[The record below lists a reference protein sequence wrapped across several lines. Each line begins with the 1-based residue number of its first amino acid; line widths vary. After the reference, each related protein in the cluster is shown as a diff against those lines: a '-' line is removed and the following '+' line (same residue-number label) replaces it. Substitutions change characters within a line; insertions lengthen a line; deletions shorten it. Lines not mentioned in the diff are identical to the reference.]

1 MGYSLPGV
9 TRAEYRARYA
19 LGQEESID
27 MQSCVVL
34 SIAVGVVG
42 AAACSAPAAVYYQS
56 SSGTLDFVKADFAD
70 PMDQANWDII
80 SLSVALT
87 RGDNQGIYNVFTEAQ
102 YNEFAPGGTI
112 WYFGATVQDV
122 IDGAITIADFDYW
135 ALAHGNAPSST
146 VGVDGV
152 MYIQAED
159 IYVDIR
165 FTQWTMG
172 NNGGGFAY
180 TRGIIPAPSAS
191 FALLGGM
198 GMFASRRRR

>member
-1 MGYSLPGV
+1 
-9 TRAEYRARYA
+9 
-19 LGQEESID
+19 
-27 MQSCVVL
+27 MQSSVFV

-42 AAACSAPAAVYYQS
+42 AAACGAPAAVYYQS
-56 SSGTLDFVKADFAD
+56 SSGTLDFVKPDFAD
-70 PMDQANWDII
+70 PMDPASWDMV

-87 RGDNQGIYNVFTEAQ
+87 RGNNQGLYNVFTEAE
-102 YNEFAPGGTI
+102 YNEFAPGGTL
-112 WYFGATVQDV
+112 WYFGGTVQDV
-122 IDGAITIADFDYW
+122 IDGAITLGDFDFW

-146 VGVDGV
+146 LGVDGV

-172 NNGGGFAY
+172 DEGGGFAY
-180 TRGIIPAPSAS
+180 TRGIIPAPAAP

-198 GMFASRRRR
+198 GVIASRRRR